1 MGVNVKSD
9 ALLELVDEG
18 ASVEQVATGFT
29 FTEGPIWNHAESFLL
44 FSDMPGDV
52 RRKWSEAEGVVEV
65 MRPSNKCNGM
75 TYEAAGT
82 LLVCE
87 HRTSSLMRE
96 HPDGTRET
104 VASHFEGKELNSPND
119 VTVRSDGT
127 IYFSDPW
134 YGRMPVF
141 GFERERELGLP
152 GRLQDRAR
160 RRRPRARRRPG
171 RVRAAERAL
180 LLARRVAHVHQR
192 HAGRLHQGLRRERRR
207 HARERAHVLRRRRLR
222 RHRGGHPRRDEVRR
236 ARQHLGDGPRRHLGD
251 QRGRRAPR
259 DDRGAREHRQPHLG
273 RRRLAHRSSSRAR
286 PPCTRSA
293 PRSARGASRTWPEKE
308 TRWAT
313 TRSSRST
320 RAAPLWSSRTCRTT

>member
-1 MGVNVKSD
+1 MGLDVKSD

-52 RRKWSEAEGVVEV
+52 RRKWSESEGVVEV

-75 TYEAAGT
+75 TYETGGT

-87 HRTSSLMRE
+87 HRTSSLVRE

-141 GFERERELGLP
+141 GFERERDLGFQGVYKIAPGGGEPELVVG
-152 GRLQDRAR
+152 
-160 RRRPRARRRPG
+160 
-171 RVRAAERAL
+171 
-180 LLARRVAHVHQR
+180 
-192 HAGRLHQGLRRERRR
+192 
-207 HARERAHVLRRRRLR
+207 
-222 RHRGGHPRRDEVRR
+222 RDEYEQPNGLCFAPGEGQLYINDTPGAFIKVYDVNDDGTLANGRMFFEGVGSGVIEEGIPDGMKCDER
-236 ARQHLGDGPRRHLGD
+236 GNIWVTGPGGIWVISAEGEHLGVVEVPENTGNLTWGGADWHTLFIPSSTSLYSIRTKVGPRREPYM
-251 QRGRRAPR
+251 A
-259 DDRGAREHRQPHLG
+259 
-273 RRRLAHRSSSRAR
+273 
-286 PPCTRSA
+286 
-293 PRSARGASRTWPEKE
+293 
-308 TRWAT
+308 
-313 TRSSRST
+313 
-320 RAAPLWSSRTCRTT
+320 